1 MKISLWILAF
11 CKWCEYYLSKSKLKN
26 NELEKL
32 SENAR
37 KLAEAGPI
45 NEWRNE
51 TSDQPSEVIAF
62 LKQGESLLVSIN
74 EQENGI

>member
-1 MKISLWILAF
+1 MLQ
-11 CKWCEYYLSKSKLKN
+11 
-26 NELEKL
+26 NE
-32 SENAR
+32 
-37 KLAEAGPI
+37 AEAGPI